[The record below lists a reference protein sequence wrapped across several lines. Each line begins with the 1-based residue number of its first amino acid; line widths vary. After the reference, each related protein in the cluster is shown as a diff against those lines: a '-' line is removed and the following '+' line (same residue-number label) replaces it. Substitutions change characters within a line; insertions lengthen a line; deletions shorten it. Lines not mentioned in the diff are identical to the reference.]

1 MAQKRSTHM
10 HALRKVA
17 LAHPHTEEG
26 VACEGTPVERRTVK
40 AKKKAFVFL
49 GMGDAM
55 VKLRESL
62 PEANALARKNPAAYR
77 VGANGWVK
85 ATFGPEGPPLDLL
98 AKWIAE
104 SYRLAIGTGPEA
116 KTEKDTKA
124 KATPKRTK
132 PARSR

>member
-1 MAQKRSTHM
+1 MRAGMAQKRSTHM
-10 HALRKVA
+10 QALRKVA
-17 LAHPHTEEG
+17 LAHPDTEEG

-62 PEANALARKNPAAYR
+62 PEATALARKSPAAYR

-85 ATFGPEGPPLDLL
+85 VTFGGDGAPLELL
-98 AKWIAE
+98 AKWIDE
-104 SYRLAIGTGPEA
+104 SYRVVIGDGQTA
-116 KTEKDTKA
+116 KPKPK
-124 KATPKRTK
+124 KRTVRK
-132 PARSR
+132 